1 MLNKERLNFE
11 TQLEY
16 CIDNAP
22 SQSLKDKMLNFKQS
36 YITHNNALMG
46 GMVTQVFK
54 AYEAIKIYS
63 QSKNLVQVNN

>member
-11 TQLEY
+11 VMLEY

-36 YITHNNALMG
+36 YITHNKALMG

-54 AYEAIKIYS
+54 AYEGIKIYL
-63 QSKNLVQVNN
+63 QNKNLDSI